1 MGTNERSK
9 QLVLDY
15 FGLEESDLPE
25 LERSVDIEALAR
37 HIEEPTKIAVC
48 NIIDRDGDVVV
59 SSGKPAVVYE
69 EVPVKNA
76 VKELAKKSLRWL
88 KWWD

>member
-1 MGTNERSK
+1 
-9 QLVLDY
+9 LDY

-37 HIEEPTKIAVC
+37 PIENPTKIAVC
-48 NIIDRDGDVVV
+48 NIIDGDGNVVV
-59 SSGKPAVVYE
+59 SSGKPARVYE
-69 EVPVKNA
+69 EVPVETA
-76 VKELAKKSLRWL
+76 AKELEKKSLRWL